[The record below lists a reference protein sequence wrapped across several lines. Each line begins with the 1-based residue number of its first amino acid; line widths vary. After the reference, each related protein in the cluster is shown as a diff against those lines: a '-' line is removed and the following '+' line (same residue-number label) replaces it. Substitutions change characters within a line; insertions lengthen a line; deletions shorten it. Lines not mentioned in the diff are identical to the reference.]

1 MAAAAVGK
9 LLGAAKQTVSVA
21 ESSSGGII
29 SARLLAVPGAS
40 SFFAGGVVCYSSQ
53 SKFKLLGVDKT
64 ACAPSA
70 TAHHAIELAD
80 AARAVLGTDWG
91 IGETGVAGEPTLVIH
106 DLTGRV
112 VTQTL

>member
-1 MAAAAVGK
+1 MDAIGASACTTMPAAAA
-9 LLGAAKQTVSVA
+9 AAAAAAAT
-21 ESSSGGII
+21 
-29 SARLLAVPGAS
+29 GAS
-40 SFFAGGVVCYSSQ
+40 
-53 SKFKLLGVDKT
+53 
-64 ACAPSA
+64 APRSA

-106 DLTGRV
+106 YLTGRV